1 MKELHNSHSH
11 DPEIIRKDLCQLL
24 DTYSLKVEYLSAAS
38 APLNSVAT
46 STSVLTF
53 LSMLLFLNS
62 SQYFTRLLAGLNI
75 ILLLLM
81 VFTSLITQIMINS
94 AKLRLARI
102 NHDRS
107 EYDDF
112 KTADPSIL
120 IRLSHLAQK
129 SSKVIDR
136 IQWLYVNGLFRV
148 LYLFLIITVSILILL
163 ILLEIP
169 MRLQSIEWSL

>member
-1 MKELHNSHSH
+1 MESVKMEKTHESHSH
-11 DPEIIRKDLCQLL
+11 DPEIIRQDLCQLL

-62 SQYFTRLLAGLNI
+62 SQLITRLIAGLNI
-75 ILLLLM
+75 VLLLLM

-107 EYDDF
+107 AYDEF
-112 KTADPSIL
+112 KTADQSIL

-136 IQWLYVNGLFRV
+136 IQWLYVNAQLFRI
-148 LYLFLIITVSILILL
+148 LYLFLIATVSILILL
-163 ILLEIP
+163 IFSELL
-169 MRLQSIEWSL
+169 LQI